1 MLQSVGVLCNVLIAL
16 GVFNAPYLFR
26 IGGGLTLVALAVP
39 GFIAVR
45 NGFLINKSIQLAA
58 TMAREEGFSVPSEC
72 QDWGSLAASAYGSRG
87 ETVARVCF
95 VGELSSYTVS
105 FLTTIGN
112 LAHHILP
119 LLSIK
124 CWTVVAIVLSTVLS
138 TLSMK
143 FLSYASLL
151 AHVSYAI
158 VFLGLIFTGWENLTA
173 DGAEDISD
181 IWNDRLEAMALTSE
195 QLPALP
201 TAFSVFVFCLAGHS
215 VMPTVYSAMADKTRF
230 KQVIMTSYA
239 AAITVYLLVGLS
251 GYFIFGDHT
260 AQVITVNLATDMKTG
275 QDLHHYAWMRTGA
288 TLGVIIK
295 LLLCIPLFLNP
306 VTATLE
312 EMMQFKERTRMLL
325 DRSPQEMK
333 QQYRGFSRL
342 LTALWRFA
350 FVAVLGGLGILFQDK
365 VALAVS
371 LVGAT
376 FGTALVFVLPIT
388 VYVGLARRAG
398 QSFTFCEGMEL
409 TVSLL
414 IGVSSGLFAASRCMA
429 QLLTAD

>member
-1 MLQSVGVLCNVLIAL
+1 
-16 GVFNAPYLFR
+16 
-26 IGGGLTLVALAVP
+26 
-39 GFIAVR
+39 
-45 NGFLINKSIQLAA
+45 
-58 TMAREEGFSVPSEC
+58 
-72 QDWGSLAASAYGSRG
+72 
-87 ETVARVCF
+87 
-95 VGELSSYTVS
+95 
-105 FLTTIGN
+105 
-112 LAHHILP
+112 
-119 LLSIK
+119 
-124 CWTVVAIVLSTVLS
+124 VAIVLSTVLS

-398 QSFTFCEGMEL
+398 QSFTFCEGMDL